1 MKINANIP
9 LRESSFIEAKAAEK
23 GLPGSIW
30 ETYSAFC
37 NTQGGTII
45 LGASEDPVT
54 KELTYTG
61 VKNTDHMI
69 KVFWDTINNPRKVNY
84 VALNND
90 DVRVE
95 NVDGKDIVVIEI
107 PRVER
112 WNRPVFINN
121 NLNSGT
127 FRRNFEGDYH
137 CTLPEIA
144 EMIRDSEP
152 RTSDALILD
161 DIALNSINIPT
172 LENYRDSLRAKSGGH
187 PWVKLDDEKFMEVIG
202 AAGYAADGKL
212 HPTRA
217 GLLMFGME
225 HRITNEFPY
234 YFLDY
239 REKYTAER
247 WSHRVHSQS
256 GMWSGNVFDF
266 FTIVIERL
274 SVIVPSPFELTGYVR
289 KGESDA
295 FVAAR
300 EAVMNALVHSD
311 YYIERGLVIEMIRNI
326 MKVSNPGTFRMPIED
341 AIKGGISDPRNS
353 QIMKMF
359 QLIGRAEHVGS
370 GLYKIMETERSGAI
384 SYVNIEES
392 YDPSRVVVT
401 LDLTQETERSSS
413 TASAVMDALRADN
426 SLTIPVLANITGLSE
441 KTVSRALTE
450 LKATGKIIRVGNRR
464 SGHWE
469 IGMGVRNDNVNKGQ
483 YEIGTYA
490 FDVKNKKE

>member
-1 MKINANIP
+1 MKINTNIP
-9 LRESSFIEAKAAEK
+9 LRESSFIEVKAAEK

-37 NTQGGTII
+37 NTNGGTIV
-45 LGASEDPVT
+45 LGVSEDPVT

-61 VKNTDHMI
+61 VKDTDSMI
-69 KVFWDTINNPRKVNY
+69 KKFWDTINDPLKVNY
-84 VALNND
+84 VALNNN

-95 NVDGKDIVVIEI
+95 NAGGKEIIIIEV
-107 PRVER
+107 PRVNR
-112 WNRPVFINN
+112 RNRPVFINN

-137 CTLPEIA
+137 CTLPEIK

-172 LENYRDSLRAKSGGH
+172 LESYRDSLRAKSGGH
-187 PWVKLDDEKFMEVIG
+187 PWVKLDDEEFMELIG

-217 GLLMFGME
+217 GLLMFGKE

-247 WSHRVHSQS
+247 WSHRIHSQS
-256 GMWSGNVFDF
+256 GMWSGNIFDF
-266 FTIVIERL
+266 FTTVIERL
-274 SVIVPSPFELTGYVR
+274 SVIVPSPFELVGFVR

-300 EAVMNALVHSD
+300 EAVMNALIHSD
-311 YYIERGLVIEMIRNI
+311 YYIERGLVIEMVRNI
-326 MKVSNPGTFRMPIED
+326 MKVSNPGTFRIPIEE

-359 QLIGRAEHVGS
+359 LLIGRAEHVGS
-370 GLYKIMETERSGAI
+370 GLYKIIETERSGAI
-384 SYVNIEES
+384 SYANIEES

-401 LDLTQETERSSS
+401 LDFTQETERSGSA
-413 TASAVMDALRADN
+413 ASAVMGALRSDN
-426 SLTIPVLANITGLSE
+426 TLTIPALAGITGLSE

-469 IGMGVRNDNVNKGQ
+469 IGTGVRKDNGKKGQ

-490 FDVKNKKE
+490 FDVKKKNE